1 MNDLVSNLSRE
12 ELKNLIRVF
21 DVQIAVVI
29 LLLIFFTR
37 GFVARFI
44 LKVFDFF
51 LKKKVMPET
60 SEMYEPIKKMYLF
73 IGFYLAVRILPISI
87 RLSIIMTSLF
97 KSALIIFVTKIIN
110 STIFVS
116 NSKLFK
122 KGRKGKSETVSVFIC
137 KIARII
143 TWVIA
148 IYIILVF
155 ILGFTQINGLVT
167 GLGIGTVVISLAAQD
182 TVKSL
187 FSGITILSERPF
199 VIGDWIEV
207 GNYAGTVIDIS
218 FRSTRIRC
226 ADNSVITI
234 PTSTI
239 TSEYVI
245 NWNKLKSRRFDCIL
259 NLSMN
264 DVDSEKIK
272 DIIKEL
278 KVVICSKDYVQRDTV
293 YVGFNGISNYSYDIK
308 IFLYLFAVILYFKV
322 LEKNK
327 NPIVNKIFWII
338 CIISI
343 LLTLPIDITF
353 SGYYL
358 DSMYT
363 KFYFYIKNIFEFWM

>member
-1 MNDLVSNLSRE
+1 MDDLVSNLSRE
-12 ELKNLIRVF
+12 ELKNLIQVF
-21 DVQIAVVI
+21 DIQIAIVI

-37 GFVARFI
+37 SFVSRVI

-51 LKKKVMPET
+51 LKKKVTPES

-73 IGFYLAVRILPISI
+73 IGVYLAFKILPIPI

-97 KSALIIFVTKIIN
+97 KSALVIFITKIIN

-122 KGRKGKSETVSVFIC
+122 KSRRGKSETVSVFIC

-234 PTSTI
+234 PNSTI

-245 NWNKLKSRRFDCIL
+245 NWNKLKSRRFDCTL
-259 NLSMN
+259 NLEMK

-293 YVGFNGISNYSYDIK
+293 YVGFNGISDYSYDIK
-308 IFLYLFAVILYFKV
+308 IFLYVT
-322 LEKNK
+322 ETN
-327 NPIVNKIFWII
+327 
-338 CIISI
+338 
-343 LLTLPIDITF
+343 
-353 SGYYL
+353 
-358 DSMYT
+358 
-363 KFYFYIKNIFEFWM
+363 YIKYLKIQEDLNCEFLNVLSKENIGLAYPTQTLNVHNIENKKI